1 MYRHI
6 FIDWIHPPLDR
17 VVSLLGA
24 ILHRPQLATYVQH
37 VVILPTIL
45 FEPSRN
51 GYEDWTPPFVRTG
64 EVKSS
69 AYFRK
74 VAKMAKKLVSTA
86 QFPSSRDW
94 LVGIEDGD
102 PYALVALFLSQLGN
116 LRTLRLDFT
125 FVWQSG
131 WPGRML
137 NHALSPTQHGLSRF
151 PRLTD
156 VEYGVNAPETP
167 FFGDEVYDY
176 MDGLPNCNPDQ
187 FRSWFFLP
195 SLRSLEIWLQS
206 LDGVLDEFTS
216 RQTLARLKRL
226 VLTHVAAG
234 EEQFGRLLPLTGSI
248 EYLHLGLVY
257 HIFRVPRLEPLAQG
271 EALIKGFAPIR
282 LTLKHISLG
291 LQFYPKGEPQIWNN
305 GNPQALLDP
314 FQGILKHF
322 TALESAELPVS
333 MLFGWHRNKNPD
345 MSRLLPSSL
354 RKLCLRMDM
363 CTVRGNEWYISF
375 LITTLRSSISS
386 FQMAAPHLNLLVV
399 RLFASTSRSQ
409 CRSEIEEFNSY
420 TAANGIAMKLSLIH
434 DSLPPG
440 HWTASRD
447 LTEWV
452 TSGTPIHIKKQLR
465 ERANRS

>member
-1 MYRHI
+1 
-6 FIDWIHPPLDR
+6 
-17 VVSLLGA
+17 
-24 ILHRPQLATYVQH
+24 
-37 VVILPTIL
+37 VILPTIL
-45 FEPSRN
+45 LNPSRN
-51 GYEDWTPPFVRTG
+51 GYEDWTPPSVRKG
-64 EVKSS
+64 EVKAS
-69 AYFRK
+69 AYFEK
-74 VAKMAKKLVSTA
+74 VVELAKEVVSKA
-86 QFPSSRDW
+86 QFPLSRDW
-94 LVGIEDGD
+94 VVAIEEGD
-102 PYALVALFLSQLGN
+102 PYALVALFLSQLDN
-116 LRTLRLDFT
+116 LQTLRLDFT

-137 NHALSPTQHGLSRF
+137 NHALSSTQHGLSRF
-151 PRLTD
+151 SHLTD

-176 MDGLPNCNPDQ
+176 MDGLPKCNPDQ

-216 RQTLARLKRL
+216 RQTLTRLKRL

-234 EEQFGRLLPLTGSI
+234 EEQVGHLLPLTGSI
-248 EYLHLGLVY
+248 EFFHLGLVY
-257 HIFRVPRLEPLAQG
+257 HIFHVPLLEPLAQG
-271 EALIKGFAPIR
+271 EALIRGFAPIR
-282 LTLKHISLG
+282 PTLKHLSLG
-291 LQFYPKGEPQIWNN
+291 LQYYPKGEPRIWNN
-305 GNPQALLDP
+305 GNPQAVLDP

-333 MLFGWHRNKNPD
+333 MLFGWHQNKNPD

-375 LITTLRSSISS
+375 VIATLRSSISS
-386 FQMAAPHLNLLVV
+386 FQMAAPHLNQLVV
-399 RLFASTSRSQ
+399 RLFASTRRSVCQ
-409 CRSEIEEFNSY
+409 SEIEEFNSF
-420 TAANGIAMKLSLIH
+420 TAENGIDMSLSLIH

-440 HWTASRD
+440 HWTGSRD

-452 TSGTPIHIKKQLR
+452 TWGTPIKVKKQLR
-465 ERANRS
+465 EKADRLR